1 MFFKLAIRDAA
12 ILALAVGLWWWL
24 SRFSAGEGMLSDFV
38 GFVAGLSLTAC
49 AFIFH
54 EWGHLLG
61 GFASRSVVHPARRLK
76 SRFVFSFDRQKNSRG
91 QFLIMSAGGFIA
103 SGLALWG
110 VYAMLPDAEFA
121 SRVAR
126 GGVLFLVFLG
136 VVLELPLVAWALLRS
151 DLPPIET
158 FPAPRSASAPAGDP
172 MPPPTAQEAPSPA

>member
-1 MFFKLAIRDAA
+1 MFVKLAIRDVVILGVAA
-12 ILALAVGLWWWL
+12 GLWFWL
-24 SRFSAGEGMLSDFV
+24 SSYSAEEGMLSDFV

-61 GFASRSVVHPARRLK
+61 GFASRSVVYPAERLQ
-76 SRFVFSFDRQKNSRG
+76 SRFVFSFDRRKNSRG

-103 SGLALWG
+103 TGLALWA
-110 VYAMLPDAEFA
+110 VYAGLPDGELA

-136 VVLELPLVAWALLRS
+136 VVLELPLVGWSLLRS
-151 DLPPIET
+151 DLPPVET
-158 FPAPRSASAPAGDP
+158 FPPPGAPPEA
-172 MPPPTAQEAPSPA
+172 TAEAVPEPSEAPGLA